1 MELIN
6 IYKKKV
12 LKLFTDQLIGR
23 TLLQHFTDFAN
34 DNQLAHLIEKCTDY
48 CLKRELTPN
57 EKFGIAMIIRYAT
70 EISENN
76 GK

>member
-6 IYKKKV
+6 IYRKRV

-23 TLLQHFTDFAN
+23 TLLQHFNDFVN
-34 DNQLAHLIEKCTDY
+34 DNQLNHLIEKCTDY

-57 EKFGIAMIIRYAT
+57 EKFGVAMIIRYAT
-70 EISENN
+70 EINENN